1 MLNKITRFYVK
12 VRDKKYR
19 VNIGLIFFVSFILV
33 LTGFLI
39 RFSVSRFFEIGDN
52 NQSAATSFVNEIKPF
67 PNALYSH
74 GDCANDCIKPY
85 SGNPYYWQYKGR
97 PIMLLG
103 AGKDHNLFNFANP
116 GGMISYLEELV
127 LNGGNYVRQVMN
139 ELTEFNREE
148 NVDPYLKVSGRF
160 DLTQFNTEYWNRFSN
175 SLQQA
180 YNRDII
186 VSIEVWGTF
195 WYFCNNPPDWCR
207 WNDVNP
213 FNPKNNNNYN
223 AAQSGLPESWDAPA
237 GIKKKGNTAPGHPVL
252 SGHVHPFFKT
262 VPSLKNNQ
270 LVLGYQQQ
278 WVRKILSYSLNYG
291 NVLYVMGNEV
301 STDPEWSK
309 YWASFIKDEATKKGK
324 TVYITE
330 MVSDIDITSY
340 QHNMLYEC
348 NSLFSFIEMSQNNH
362 QGDDTIWP
370 YTIGDVH
377 WNNMQKRR
385 KQIAKNP
392 RPMNNVKIY
401 GSHAYGVQRAGE
413 ERFWRNII
421 GGTASARFH
430 RQANGMGNSMD
441 GLRNL
446 KGARMLFDKIDIFS
460 CEPDSNFSL
469 FSNRT
474 TNQAYACKTN
484 ADYALYVARAGEI
497 NLRLSS
503 GEYQLTWFDIR
514 SSRWL
519 DPQAIS
525 SRGTAHP
532 VKIIPPG
539 PAYAAVLLKQNTSG
553 H

>member
-1 MLNKITRFYVK
+1 
-12 VRDKKYR
+12 
-19 VNIGLIFFVSFILV
+19 
-33 LTGFLI
+33 
-39 RFSVSRFFEIGDN
+39 
-52 NQSAATSFVNEIKPF
+52 
-67 PNALYSH
+67 
-74 GDCANDCIKPY
+74 
-85 SGNPYYWQYKGR
+85 
-97 PIMLLG
+97 
-103 AGKDHNLFNFANP
+103 
-116 GGMISYLEELV
+116 
-127 LNGGNYVRQVMN
+127 
-139 ELTEFNREE
+139 
-148 NVDPYLKVSGRF
+148 
-160 DLTQFNTEYWNRFSN
+160 
-175 SLQQA
+175 
-180 YNRDII
+180 
-186 VSIEVWGTF
+186 
-195 WYFCNNPPDWCR
+195 
-207 WNDVNP
+207 
-213 FNPKNNNNYN
+213 
-223 AAQSGLPESWDAPA
+223 
-237 GIKKKGNTAPGHPVL
+237 
-252 SGHVHPFFKT
+252 
-262 VPSLKNNQ
+262 LKNNQ

-278 WVRKILSYSLNYG
+278 WVRKILSYALNYG

-309 YWASFIKDEATKKGK
+309 YWANFIKDEATKKGK

-330 MVSDIDITSY
+330 MVDNIDITSY
-340 QHNMLYEC
+340 QHNMLYEY

-385 KQIAKNP
+385 KQIANNP

-401 GSHAYGVQRAGE
+401 GSHTYGAQRAGE

-430 RQANGMGNSMD
+430 RQANGMGNSVD

-514 SSRWL
+514 SSQWL

-539 PAYAAVLLKQNTSG
+539 PAYAAVLIKQNTSS